1 MILIALGANLPS
13 AAGPPR
19 RTLDQT
25 LGLFPSYGL
34 DVVVKSRWYRTPA
47 VAPTAQPDFFNGVAN
62 VRSALPPEELLAMLH
77 RIEAQFGRVRRRRW
91 EARTL
96 DLDLIDYDGMIRRPK
111 IQGSS
116 LALPHP
122 LAAERAFVLVP
133 LAEIAP
139 AWRHPVSGETAGRLL
154 ERLGPSAAA
163 EIGSPQ
169 A

>member
-13 AAGPPR
+13 VAGPPR
-19 RTLDQT
+19 RTLDQA

-34 DVVVKSRWYRTPA
+34 DVVVKSRWYCTPA
-47 VAPTAQPDFFNGVAN
+47 VAPTAQPDFVNGVAW

-77 RIEAQFGRVRRRRW
+77 RIEAQFGRIRRRRW

-96 DLDLIDYDGMIRRPK
+96 DLDLIDYDGMVRRPSAC
-111 IQGSS
+111 GHS

-122 LAAERAFVLVP
+122 LVAERAFVLVP

-163 EIGSPQ
+163 GIASAG